1 MHCEAEMATQTTTLT
16 FCMEPSLKEAWPSFE
31 GIDLF
36 DMNVKACI
44 LRVPGYWGAAALF
57 EQLQP

>member
-1 MHCEAEMATQTTTLT
+1 M
-16 FCMEPSLKEAWPSFE
+16 PSFE

-44 LRVPGYWGAAALF
+44 LRIRGCWDAAALF